1 MTNHLLNGEPQHKAC
16 MTAGTESREEGVSP
30 TGNPQQRLTLRVAD
44 ATRSVIILILGLQ

>member
-1 MTNHLLNGEPQHKAC
+1 

-44 ATRSVIILILGLQ
+44 AARSVIIFILALQ